1 MRAGFTSIPSLA
13 ILILGALLTLAPGA
27 RAAELKEGA
36 PETYVVQPGDT
47 LWSIA
52 GRFLEDPWRWREV
65 WHSNKDLPNPD
76 LIYPGDVL
84 RVSMV
89 GGEPRIGVDPG
100 GESEV
105 GYRGGMRVVKLS
117 PRVRTSSLKEA
128 VPTIPIAALAPFLTQ
143 PFVAESDNIR
153 RAPYVVGFPD
163 EHIVAGIGD
172 SVYVRRIDDKV
183 NQRFQILRPGEV
195 LRDPDTNEDLGHLAV
210 FVANADLVRV
220 GDPAKLQV
228 VRAEREV
235 AVGDRVIPAA
245 LEEPLRNFY
254 PRPGPAGLRGRILA
268 VLNGVSQ
275 IGQFDVVVLNKG
287 SKDRLERGQVFEV
300 YGGGTEER
308 DQVRSGEVNFQ
319 WREESPLST
328 EFWYGSNA
336 KIYRWRS
343 DPFPPAVEIRYPRAT
358 FIKPFER
365 SGLVMVFRTFDRV
378 SFALVLEAVR
388 PMHIEDRVA
397 APPS

>member
-1 MRAGFTSIPSLA
+1 MRAGFTSIPSLPV
-13 ILILGALLTLAPGA
+13 LIFGALLTLAPLA
-27 RAAELKEGA
+27 EAVELKADA

-52 GRFLEDPWRWREV
+52 GQFLEDPWRWGDV
-65 WHSNKDLPNPD
+65 WRSNADVANPN
-76 LIYPGDVL
+76 LIYPGEVL
-84 RVSMV
+84 QVTMV
-89 GGEPRIGVDPG
+89 GGQPRIGVNRG
-100 GESEV
+100 

-117 PRVRTSSLKEA
+117 PRVRVTSLKEA
-128 VPTIPIAALAPFLTQ
+128 VPTIPIASIAPFLTQ
-143 PFVAESDNIR
+143 PYVAKSDDIR

-172 SVYVRRIDDKV
+172 SVYVRRIDSTS
-183 NQRFQILRPGEV
+183 NQRFQILRPGDALE
-195 LRDPDTNEDLGHLAV
+195 DPETNENLGFVAV
-210 FVANADLVRV
+210 FVANADLQRA
-220 GDPAKLQV
+220 GDPAKLQIAS
-228 VRAEREV
+228 AEREV
-235 AVGDRVIPAA
+235 SIGDRVIPAA
-245 LEEPLRNFY
+245 LDEPLSNFY
-254 PRPGPAGLRGRILA
+254 PRPAPAGMRGHILR

-275 IGQFDVVVLNKG
+275 IGRYDVVILNKG
-287 SKDRLERGQVFEV
+287 SKDRVERGHVFEI
-300 YGGGTEER
+300 YQGGTKER
-308 DQVRSGEVNFQ
+308 DQVRRGGDDFN
-319 WREESPLST
+319 WKDESPLST

-343 DPFPPAVEIRYPRAT
+343 DPFPPAVDIRYPRAT

-365 SGLVMVFRTFDRV
+365 SGLLMVFRTFDRV